1 MTQAKTGESSECGES
16 GECGESS
23 ECGEAGKQVETA
35 EIFALDH
42 RQKCF

>member
-1 MTQAKTGESSECGES
+1 MVQVKTGESGES
-16 GECGESS
+16 GESGET
-23 ECGEAGKQVETA
+23 GKQVETA